1 MFRTTINRL
10 SLVAMLAALICSQS
24 PAIAQEP
31 PRHPVVSKYLVGNNT
46 WMNPGQREWDFAKEC
61 GLQCV
66 RQGGEAYD
74 NNTGPIDE
82 WTKKTVD
89 IGAMPNIQIPQSY
102 SGEKAAELVKK
113 FPDVLYWSIGNEP
126 GLHGDQ
132 VGTISALIKRCAPAM
147 KAANPKIKIL
157 VANECDLW
165 YGGGYYRNLFST
177 TGGEY
182 DVSGKTPDGKYWM
195 VDGISWHR
203 YANGDIT
210 NDVGS
215 RVKEAWEHAQKVSEA
230 KKRTGDDVLTCGIG
244 EFNHNGGGGTC
255 TFVNG
260 QAFACIYGLC
270 MKYEYAYACTW
281 SMFENGGS
289 CGGTDFSWLFGD
301 GKPKSTF
308 YHMKMVAKNM
318 SGIYCEGKTNQA
330 SVVAYGTRDENK
342 LCAMIVNKGGS
353 SQSYTLSFNTAP
365 VAGACQINI
374 DAETDCVYKDVVP
387 ANATHCI
394 VIKKTG
400 SAKTEYT
407 SGHFNARQP
416 SVTSAI
422 TETWTGSILPTSAVL
437 ERDRR
442 LSAQKEISIRQ
453 RQGGI
458 TLHLPVNQQYQV
470 ELLTLNGAVLKTEM
484 VQGQEVFCST
494 QGLAPGMYVVRANG
508 ASGTYVNRVVIG
520 R

>member
-1 MFRTTINRL
+1 MFTVNR
-10 SLVAMLAALICSQS
+10 SSIVAILAAIICSQA
-24 PAIAQEP
+24 PTFAQTP
-31 PRHPVVSKYLVGNNT
+31 PRHPKVSKYLVGNNT
-46 WMNPGQREWDFAKEC
+46 WMNPGQREWDYAKEC

-74 NNTGPIDE
+74 NNVGPIDE

-102 SGEKAAELVKK
+102 SGDQAAALVKK

-165 YGGGYYRNLFST
+165 YGGGYYRNLFSI
-177 TGGEY
+177 TGGND

-230 KKRTGDDVLTCGIG
+230 KKRTGEDVLTCGIG
-244 EFNHNGGGGTC
+244 EFNHNGGSGTC
-255 TFVNG
+255 TFING

-301 GKPKSTF
+301 GKPKATF
-308 YHMKMVAKNM
+308 YHMKMIAKNM
-318 SGIYCEGKTNQA
+318 SGHYCEGTTNQT
-330 SVVAYGTRDENK
+330 YGTRDENK
-342 LCAMIVNKGGS
+342 L
-353 SQSYTLSFNTAP
+353 
-365 VAGACQINI
+365 
-374 DAETDCVYKDVVP
+374 
-387 ANATHCI
+387 
-394 VIKKTG
+394 
-400 SAKTEYT
+400 
-407 SGHFNARQP
+407 
-416 SVTSAI
+416 
-422 TETWTGSILPTSAVL
+422 
-437 ERDRR
+437 
-442 LSAQKEISIRQ
+442 
-453 RQGGI
+453 
-458 TLHLPVNQQYQV
+458 
-470 ELLTLNGAVLKTEM
+470 
-484 VQGQEVFCST
+484 
-494 QGLAPGMYVVRANG
+494 
-508 ASGTYVNRVVIG
+508 
-520 R
+520 